1 MKSRRRADTPIPE
14 LLPAHDLRYGRCG
27 CDNSPMKKSAMIWG
41 CALVLLTVF
50 GVAAAQTGAAAK
62 SSKTPTAKPQS
73 SSATNQRPAS
83 AAKTGSAATAHS
95 SVTLTDQKS
104 KVSYAIGLN
113 IGKSMRRQAVDV
125 DPNVLA
131 QGLKDGLNDAKP
143 LLTDDEVRA
152 TMTAFQTDM
161 RAKQEEKMKEA
172 SASAKKEGEA
182 FLAANKTKEG
192 VVSLP
197 SGLQYKV
204 LTAGTGP
211 KPAAS
216 DTVVCNYRGTL
227 VNGTEFDASTKHG
240 GPVTFP
246 VSGVIKG
253 WTEALQ
259 LMPVGS
265 KWQLFIPAD
274 LAYGDQGAGADIPP
288 GSTLIFEIELVSIK
302 EKGK

>member
-14 LLPAHDLRYGRCG
+14 LLSAHDLRYGRCG

-113 IGKSMRRQAVDV
+113 IGKNMRRQAVDV

-143 LLTDDEVRA
+143 LLTDDEV
-152 TMTAFQTDM
+152 
-161 RAKQEEKMKEA
+161 
-172 SASAKKEGEA
+172 
-182 FLAANKTKEG
+182 
-192 VVSLP
+192 
-197 SGLQYKV
+197 
-204 LTAGTGP
+204 
-211 KPAAS
+211 
-216 DTVVCNYRGTL
+216 
-227 VNGTEFDASTKHG
+227 
-240 GPVTFP
+240 
-246 VSGVIKG
+246 
-253 WTEALQ
+253 
-259 LMPVGS
+259 
-265 KWQLFIPAD
+265 
-274 LAYGDQGAGADIPP
+274 
-288 GSTLIFEIELVSIK
+288 
-302 EKGK
+302 